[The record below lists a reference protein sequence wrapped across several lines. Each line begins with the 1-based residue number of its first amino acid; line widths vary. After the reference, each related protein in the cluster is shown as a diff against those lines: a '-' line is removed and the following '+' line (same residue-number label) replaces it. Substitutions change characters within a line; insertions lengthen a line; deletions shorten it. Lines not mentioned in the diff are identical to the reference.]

1 MKKDV
6 KKISFIIPC
15 YGSEKTVGPVI
26 DEIIETVNKKKE
38 YEYEIIAIN
47 DQSPDNVLDV
57 LKEIA
62 KKNKRVK
69 IINLAKNMNRPG
81 AVMAGLSKATG
92 DYIVMMDDDGQ
103 CPMDNLWM
111 IIKPLE
117 EGHDVAGA
125 KYTQYKQSL
134 FKSFGTFVNRKMS
147 EIIIEK
153 PKDVQF
159 TNFMAIQK
167 YIAKEIIR
175 YNNPYP
181 YISGLLL
188 RTTRDIINVP
198 MEERSRISGNTNF
211 TLKKLVGLWMNGFT
225 AFSVKPLRLSTI
237 IGVVLSIVGF
247 LYGLYIIIRKIIEPA
262 SILMGY
268 SSIMAILLFIG
279 GIIMI
284 MLGIIGEYIGR
295 IYICI
300 NKSPQYVIKET
311 INIEEE

>member
-38 YEYEIIAIN
+38 YEYEIVAIN

-62 KKNKRVK
+62 KKNKKVK
-69 IINLAKNMNRPG
+69 VINLAKNMNRPG

-92 DYIVMMDDDGQ
+92 DYIVIMDDDGQ

-117 EGHDVAGA
+117 EGHDVASA

-153 PKDVQF
+153 PKNVQF